1 MPAVNFISRADG
13 AAFSPCFF
21 VGAKEALA
29 AAVGGKIS
37 RWSPLHSTAPPCRIN
52 IFYTILS
59 TVSILESSKLF
70 AGVVFYLLFI
80 NVLRGPI
87 KLNSDGLSSVTD
99 AATLNNAMMQWLLNV

>member
-1 MPAVNFISRADG
+1 VPAVNFISRADS

-37 RWSPLHSTAPPCRIN
+37 RWSLVTTAPPCRII

-87 KLNSDGLSSVTD
+87 KLNSALTAVTD
-99 AATLNNAMMQWLLNV
+99 CHQ